1 MQPTLT
7 AINRFPVKSLRG
19 ESLDEVTVEPW
30 GLAGDRRWMVIGDD
44 GEAITAREVN
54 RMLLL
59 QPRLV
64 ARGLLISAEGCPD
77 LTVSEPVGEP
87 RPVSVHGSPA
97 LGVAAGAEANAW
109 VTGVLGRTAYL
120 VFLDDP
126 TVRPV
131 NPRFSRTDDRVN
143 LADAYPVLVT
153 AEASLSA
160 LNDWIADGPNG
171 DQAPMPMTRF
181 RPNLVVTGTSAW
193 NEDGWR
199 RIRIG
204 EAVFRAVKG
213 CDRCVM
219 TTVDPDTA
227 ERGREPIATLARHR
241 RFDGKTWFGMNLI
254 TDTPESSLRVGDDVE
269 ILDAVDAP
277 NGPPR

>member
-1 MQPTLT
+1 MTPTLT

-19 ESLDEVTVEPW
+19 ESLSEATVEPW

-59 QPRLV
+59 RPRLV
-64 ARGLLISAEGCPD
+64 ADGLVIRADGCPD
-77 LTVSEPVGEP
+77 LTVAEPVGEP
-87 RPVSVHGSPA
+87 RPITVHGSPA
-97 LGVAAGAEANAW
+97 VAVLVGAEANAW
-109 VTGVLGRTAYL
+109 LTEVLGRTAYL

-131 NPRFSRTDDRVN
+131 NPAFGRPDDRVN

-153 AEASLSA
+153 TESSLFA
-160 LNDWIADGPNG
+160 LNDWIAAGPNG
-171 DQAPMPMTRF
+171 DQAPMPMLRF

-193 NEDGWR
+193 AEDGWR

-219 TTVDPDTA
+219 TTVDPVTA
-227 ERGREPIATLARHR
+227 ERGHEPIATLARHR

-254 TDTPESSLRVGDDVE
+254 TDSPGASLRVGDDVQ